1 MLNINTS
8 GSASRTGDYG
18 TSGTG
23 ETSGTSGTGGTGETS
38 GTGGR
43 CENVNIVGRRGNPK

>member
-1 MLNINTS
+1 MLTINTS

-23 ETSGTSGTGGTGETS
+23 
-38 GTGGR
+38 GR
-43 CENVNIVGRRGNPK
+43 NEKAERAGNVRASMGLVG

>member
-1 MLNINTS
+1 MLTINTS

-23 ETSGTSGTGGTGETS
+23 GRNEKAERLRRLPSQSFNTGRYAYLEVTV
-38 GTGGR
+38 R
-43 CENVNIVGRRGNPK
+43 DDF